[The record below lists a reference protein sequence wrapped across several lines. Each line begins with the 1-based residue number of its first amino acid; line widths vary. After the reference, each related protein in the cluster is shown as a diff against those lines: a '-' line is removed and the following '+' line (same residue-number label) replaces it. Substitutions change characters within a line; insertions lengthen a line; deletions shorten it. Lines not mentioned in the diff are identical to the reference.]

1 MKTIFVS
8 RLTAATLALILSA
21 SGWAQPPAQ
30 QATKTPTREACQ
42 PPAFWH
48 QGACWREL
56 APDEDCTGEVMIA
69 HLEDQPV
76 FCRVNQIVPIEK
88 ATNP

>member
-1 MKTIFVS
+1 MRKPLVPLLVS
-8 RLTAATLALILSA
+8 AMALGLPA
-21 SGWAQPPAQ
+21 PGWSQPPAP
-30 QATKTPTREACQ
+30 AAAAASTRESCQ

-56 APDEDCTGEVMIA
+56 GPDEDCSGEVMIA

-76 FCRVNQIVPIEK
+76 FCRVSQIVPIDKEK
-88 ATNP
+88 R

>member
-1 MKTIFVS
+1 MKFPYIAL
-8 RLTAATLALILSA
+8 LTTSALLFALQPVWS
-21 SGWAQPPAQ
+21 QPPVEPPLS
-30 QATKTPTREACQ
+30 TPARETCQ

-48 QGACWREL
+48 QAACWREL

-76 FCRVNQIVPIEK
+76 FCRVSQIVPIEK